1 MLKYNVIYNL
11 LVIYNNFG
19 SLRWRARDIISTTSL
34 FTSYFAFHVYFNH
47 MSVYFSHMYISIGRI
62 FSVSNWAFFNYNFA
76 EKLIE
81 ISKASL
87 AFLSSEVFSMLDF
100 SQTHSHCYA
109 RCECVSLRVLALFLL
124 PAIYHLPTYLYLFFV
139 TVSKSRRVSLN
150 IHEKLRSL
158 RVFLSIESE
167 CFHVRKMSGVPNN
180 EWSSYCVY

>member
-1 MLKYNVIYNL
+1 MFISVGR
-11 LVIYNNFG
+11 VF
-19 SLRWRARDIISTTSL
+19 SLPS
-34 FTSYFAFHVYFNH
+34 
-47 MSVYFSHMYISIGRI
+47 
-62 FSVSNWAFFNYNFA
+62 WAFFNYSFA

-87 AFLSSEVFSMLDF
+87 AFLSSEEFF
-100 SQTHSHCYA
+100 YA
-109 RCECVSLRVLALFLL
+109 RCECISLRVLALFLL

-167 CFHVRKMSGVPNN
+167 CSMCERCRECRITSDRLIVFISRRVFQH
-180 EWSSYCVY
+180 WSNLTYRVIVHDKLFETRILWNYCNCESISTFVV